1 MKKYQYYHN
10 IKFTLDEKSGYYQNS
25 TIHKS
30 LHRFVWEENNG
41 VIPNGYEIHH
51 IDFNKSNNHISNLI
65 MLSKKEH
72 LEIHSKSLT
81 DQQRQFRRDNMNNVA
96 RPKAIE
102 WHKSRDGREWH
113 KKHYEEYLKDSKPKV
128 KKTCIFCG
136 NEFIGYSN
144 SNYCSN
150 KCKSAQRRKSGVD
163 NITLNC
169 IICGNEFI
177 TNKNRPA
184 KTCSKS
190 CANKMWHSKK
200 KGR

>member
-1 MKKYQYYHN
+1 MEKYKYYHN

-41 VIPNGYEIHH
+41 VIPKGYEIHH

-102 WHKSRDGREWH
+102 WHKSKEGLEWH
-113 KKHYEEYLKDSKPKV
+113 KKHYQECLKVSKPKIKRV
-128 KKTCIFCG
+128 CVFCG
-136 NEFIGYSN
+136 SEFIGYSN

-150 KCKSAQRRKSGVD
+150 KCKSAQRRKSGKD
-163 NITLNC
+163 KITVKC
-169 IICGNEFI
+169 IICGNDFS
-177 TNKNRPA
+177 TNKYRPA

-190 CANKMWHSKK
+190 CANIMWHSK
-200 KGR
+200 

>member
-1 MKKYQYYHN
+1 MEKYKYYHN

-41 VIPNGYEIHH
+41 IIPNGYEIHH
-51 IDFNKSNNHISNLI
+51 IDFDKSNNHISNL
-65 MLSKKEH
+65 MLVDKKTH

-81 DQQRQFRRDNMNNVA
+81 DEQRQFRRNNMNNIV

-102 WHKSRDGREWH
+102 WHKSDKGREWH
-113 KKHYEEYLKDSKPKV
+113 KKHYQECLKDSKPKIKRV
-128 KKTCIFCG
+128 CAFC
-136 NEFIGYSN
+136 NREFIGYSN

-150 KCKSAQRRKSGVD
+150 KCKSAQRRKSGKD
-163 NITLNC
+163 KITVKC
-169 IICGNEFI
+169 IICGNEFT
-177 TNKNRPA
+177 TNKYRPA

-190 CANKMWHSKK
+190 CANIMWHSK
-200 KGR
+200 

>member
-1 MKKYQYYHN
+1 MEKYKYYHN

-41 VIPNGYEIHH
+41 VIPKGYEIHH

-81 DQQRQFRRDNMNNVA
+81 DKQRQFKRDNMNNVA

-102 WHKSRDGREWH
+102 WHKSKEGLEWH
-113 KKHYEEYLKDSKPKV
+113 KKHYQECLKDSKPKMKRECV
-128 KKTCIFCG
+128 FCG
-136 NEFIGYSN
+136 SEFIGYSN

-150 KCKSAQRRKSGVD
+150 KCKSAQRRKSGKD
-163 NITLNC
+163 KITVKC
-169 IICGNEFI
+169 IICGNYFS
-177 TNKNRPA
+177 TNKYRPA

-190 CANKMWHSKK
+190 CANIMWHSK
-200 KGR
+200 

>member
-1 MKKYQYYHN
+1 MEKYKYYHN

-41 VIPNGYEIHH
+41 VIPKGYEIHH
-51 IDFNKSNNHISNLI
+51 IDFDKSNNHISNL
-65 MLSKKEH
+65 MLVDKKTH

-81 DQQRQFRRDNMNNVA
+81 DEQRQFRRNNMNNVV

-102 WHKSRDGREWH
+102 WHKSKEGLEWH
-113 KKHYEEYLKDSKPKV
+113 KKHYQECLKESKPKM
-128 KKTCIFCG
+128 KKICVFCG
-136 NEFIGYSN
+136 SEFIGYSN

-150 KCKSAQRRKSGVD
+150 KCKSAQRRKSGKD
-163 NITLNC
+163 KITVKC
-169 IICGNEFI
+169 IICGNDFT
-177 TNKNRPA
+177 TNKYRPA

-190 CANKMWHSKK
+190 CANIMWHSK
-200 KGR
+200 

>member
-1 MKKYQYYHN
+1 MEKYKYYHN

-41 VIPNGYEIHH
+41 VIPKGYEIHH

-81 DQQRQFRRDNMNNVA
+81 AEQRQFRRNNMNNVA

-102 WHKSRDGREWH
+102 WHKSKEGLEWH
-113 KKHYEEYLKDSKPKV
+113 KKHYQECLKESKPKM
-128 KKTCIFCG
+128 KKICVFCG
-136 NEFIGYSN
+136 SEFIGYSN
-144 SNYCSN
+144 SSYCSN
-150 KCKSAQRRKSGVD
+150 KCKSAQRRKSGKD
-163 NITLNC
+163 KITVKC
-169 IICGNEFI
+169 IICGNEFT
-177 TNKNRPA
+177 TNKYRPA

-190 CANKMWHSKK
+190 CANIMWHSK
-200 KGR
+200 

>member
-1 MKKYQYYHN
+1 MEKYKYYHN

-41 VIPNGYEIHH
+41 VIPKGYEIHH

-81 DQQRQFRRDNMNNVA
+81 AEQRQFRRNNMNNVA

-102 WHKSRDGREWH
+102 WHKSKEGLEWH
-113 KKHYEEYLKDSKPKV
+113 KKHYQECLKESKPKMKRV
-128 KKTCIFCG
+128 CVFCG
-136 NEFIGYSN
+136 SEFIGYSN

-150 KCKSAQRRKSGVD
+150 KCKSAQRRKSGKD
-163 NITLNC
+163 KITVKC
-169 IICGNEFI
+169 IICGNDFS
-177 TNKNRPA
+177 TNKYRPA

-190 CANKMWHSKK
+190 CANIMWHSK
-200 KGR
+200 

>member
-1 MKKYQYYHN
+1 MEKYKYYHN

-41 VIPNGYEIHH
+41 VIPKGYEIHH
-51 IDFNKSNNHISNLI
+51 IDFDKSNNHISNL
-65 MLSKKEH
+65 MLVDKKTH

-81 DQQRQFRRDNMNNVA
+81 DKQRQFKRNNMNNIV

-102 WHKSRDGREWH
+102 WHKSDKGREWH
-113 KKHYEEYLKDSKPKV
+113 KKHYQECLKDSKPKIKRV
-128 KKTCIFCG
+128 CAFC
-136 NEFIGYSN
+136 NREFIGYSN

-150 KCKSAQRRKSGVD
+150 KCKSAQRRKSGKD
-163 NITLNC
+163 KITVKC
-169 IICGNEFI
+169 IICGNEFT
-177 TNKNRPA
+177 TNKYRPA

-190 CANKMWHSKK
+190 CANIMWHSK
-200 KGR
+200 

>member
-1 MKKYQYYHN
+1 MKKYQYYNN

-41 VIPNGYEIHH
+41 VIPKGYEIHH
-51 IDFNKSNNHISNLI
+51 IDFNKSNNRISNLI
-65 MLSKKEH
+65 MISKKEH
-72 LEIHSKSLT
+72 LDIHSKSLT
-81 DQQRQFRRDNMNNVA
+81 EQQRQFRRDNMNNVA

-102 WHKSRDGREWH
+102 WHKSDKGREWH
-113 KKHYEEYLKDSKPKV
+113 KKHYQECLKDSKPKIKRV
-128 KKTCIFCG
+128 CAFCN

-150 KCKSAQRRKSGVD
+150 KCKSAQRRKSGKD
-163 NITLNC
+163 KITVKC
-169 IICGNEFI
+169 IICGNDFS
-177 TNKNRPA
+177 TNKYRPA

-190 CANKMWHSKK
+190 CANIMWHSK
-200 KGR
+200 

>member
-1 MKKYQYYHN
+1 MEKYKYYHN

-41 VIPNGYEIHH
+41 VIPKGYEIHH

-81 DQQRQFRRDNMNNVA
+81 DEQRQFRRDNMNNVV

-102 WHKSRDGREWH
+102 WHKSDKGREWH
-113 KKHYEEYLKDSKPKV
+113 KKHYQECLKDSKQKMKRV
-128 KKTCIFCG
+128 CVFCG
-136 NEFIGYSN
+136 SEFIGYSN

-150 KCKSAQRRKSGVD
+150 KCKSAQRRKSEKD
-163 NITLNC
+163 KITVKC
-169 IICGNEFI
+169 IICGNYFS
-177 TNKNRPA
+177 TNKYRPA

-190 CANKMWHSKK
+190 CANIMWHS
-200 KGR
+200 R

>member
-1 MKKYQYYHN
+1 MEKYKYYHN
-10 IKFTLDEKSGYYQNS
+10 IKFTLDEKSGYYQNA

-41 VIPNGYEIHH
+41 VIPKGYEIHH
-51 IDFNKSNNHISNLI
+51 IDFNKSNNNISNLI

-81 DQQRQFRRDNMNNVA
+81 DKQRQFKRDNMNNVA

-102 WHKSRDGREWH
+102 WHKSKEGLEWH
-113 KKHYEEYLKDSKPKV
+113 KKHYQECLKDSKTKMKRACV
-128 KKTCIFCG
+128 FCG
-136 NEFIGYSN
+136 SEFIGYSN

-150 KCKSAQRRKSGVD
+150 KCKSAQRRKSGKD
-163 NITLNC
+163 KITVKC
-169 IICGNEFI
+169 IICGNDFS
-177 TNKNRPA
+177 TNKYRPA

-190 CANKMWHSKK
+190 CANIMWHSK
-200 KGR
+200 

>member
-1 MKKYQYYHN
+1 MEKYKYYHN

-41 VIPNGYEIHH
+41 VIPKGYEIHH

-65 MLSKKEH
+65 MLSKEEH

-102 WHKSRDGREWH
+102 WHKSKEGLDWH
-113 KKHYEEYLKDSKPKV
+113 KKHYQECLKESKPKMKRV
-128 KKTCIFCG
+128 CVFCG
-136 NEFIGYSN
+136 SEFIGYSN

-150 KCKSAQRRKSGVD
+150 KCKSAQRRKSGKD
-163 NITLNC
+163 KITVKC
-169 IICGNEFI
+169 IICGNDFS
-177 TNKNRPA
+177 TNKYRPA

-190 CANKMWHSKK
+190 CANIMWHSK
-200 KGR
+200 

>member
-1 MKKYQYYHN
+1 MEKYKYYHN

-41 VIPNGYEIHH
+41 VIPKGYEIHH
-51 IDFNKSNNHISNLI
+51 IDFDKSNNHISNL
-65 MLSKKEH
+65 MLVDKKTH

-81 DQQRQFRRDNMNNVA
+81 DEQRQFRRNNMNNVV

-102 WHKSRDGREWH
+102 WHKSDKGREWH
-113 KKHYEEYLKDSKPKV
+113 KKHYQECLKDSKQKMKRV
-128 KKTCIFCG
+128 CVFCG
-136 NEFIGYSN
+136 SEFIGYSN

-150 KCKSAQRRKSGVD
+150 KCKSAQRRKSGKD
-163 NITLNC
+163 KITVKC
-169 IICGNEFI
+169 IICGNDFS
-177 TNKNRPA
+177 TNKYRPA

-190 CANKMWHSKK
+190 CANIMWHSK
-200 KGR
+200 

>member
-1 MKKYQYYHN
+1 MEKYKYYHN

-41 VIPNGYEIHH
+41 VIPKGYEIHH

-81 DQQRQFRRDNMNNVA
+81 AEQRQFRRNNMNNVA

-102 WHKSRDGREWH
+102 WHKSKEGLEWH
-113 KKHYEEYLKDSKPKV
+113 KKHYQECLKESKPKIKRV
-128 KKTCIFCG
+128 CVFCG
-136 NEFIGYSN
+136 SEFIGYSN

-150 KCKSAQRRKSGVD
+150 KCKSAQRRKSGKD
-163 NITLNC
+163 KITVKC
-169 IICGNEFI
+169 IICGDYFS
-177 TNKNRPA
+177 TNKYRPA

-190 CANKMWHSKK
+190 CANIMWHSK
-200 KGR
+200 

>member
-102 WHKSRDGREWH
+102 WHKSKEGLEWH
-113 KKHYEEYLKDSKPKV
+113 KKHYQECLKESKPKIKRV
-128 KKTCIFCG
+128 CVFCG
-136 NEFIGYSN
+136 SEFIGYSN

-150 KCKSAQRRKSGVD
+150 KCKSA
-163 NITLNC
+163 
-169 IICGNEFI
+169 
-177 TNKNRPA
+177 
-184 KTCSKS
+184 
-190 CANKMWHSKK
+190 
-200 KGR
+200 

>member
-1 MKKYQYYHN
+1 MEKYKYYHN

-41 VIPNGYEIHH
+41 VIPKGYEIHH

-81 DQQRQFRRDNMNNVA
+81 DEQRQFRRNNMNNVV

-102 WHKSRDGREWH
+102 WHKSKEGLEWH
-113 KKHYEEYLKDSKPKV
+113 KKHYQECLKESKPKM
-128 KKTCIFCG
+128 KKICVFCG
-136 NEFIGYSN
+136 SEFIGYSN
-144 SNYCSN
+144 SSYCSN
-150 KCKSAQRRKSGVD
+150 KCKSAQRRKSGKD
-163 NITLNC
+163 KITVKC
-169 IICGNEFI
+169 IICGNDFT
-177 TNKNRPA
+177 TNKYRPA

-190 CANKMWHSKK
+190 CANIMWHSK
-200 KGR
+200 